1 MAVGKKT
8 STVTVNA
15 AFLQE
20 IKEVNA
26 DLWKLLDD
34 VRHLCHD
41 PHYVRSHRRRLVL
54 MLGTLRDQLALH
66 FALEEAY
73 GYFDDPV
80 FVAPQLSHKAET
92 LRDEHQTLYS
102 KVCALADEVE
112 KQYYAGRLVTVA
124 SHVVRQ
130 FMAFDELFRRHENDE
145 NELILKAYEDDIGV
159 GD

>member
-1 MAVGKKT
+1 MAVGKTT

-26 DLWKLLDD
+26 DLWKLLSD

-41 PHYVRSHRRRLVL
+41 SHYVRSHRRRLVL
-54 MLGTLRDQLALH
+54 MLGSLRDQLALH

-80 FVAPQLSHKAET
+80 FVAPQLNQKAES

-102 KVCALADEVE
+102 KICELADEVE
-112 KQYYAGRLVTVA
+112 KHYYAGRLVTVA
-124 SHVVRQ
+124 AHVVQQ
-130 FMAFDELFRRHENDE
+130 FQAFDDLFRRHEDAE
-145 NELILKAYEDDIGV
+145 NELILMAYEDDIGV